1 MANLS
6 SSNVLLE
13 YSILFVFAVDR
24 SLMAV
29 LQYYFLISFT
39 NTKSKFGDC
48 ILYLLVSVLSISIN
62 TYFNLY
68 NLFYSRLI
76 FFLLTFLFVKYVIK
90 KSTVLSIVLSLLV
103 YIIEQLAYGFIAPFN
118 YLLFINNT
126 DINIYK
132 FVINTEIS
140 FFITIIIVG
149 FIYWYSAKKFNI
161 KTVKFDRY
169 SIILIMPL
177 LLIIL
182 FWQSFEHTGYSSS
195 TINIDT
201 KLQTVKLLMNTSL
214 TKEIQAFLFSSI
226 GIICVFFSLFEFKK
240 LMQYLKEEK
249 NKAILNQQIHSQ
261 KNYIEE
267 AKSRLSQTMSFRHDF
282 NNHLAIVNGLLKK
295 GEILKAQEYL
305 NKLEKIT
312 SDLSF
317 SCNTGNVVI
326 DALFNNKLSIAKQ
339 LGIQVDCDV
348 IIPSNTSINDVDLC
362 IVFANAIDNAIKACK
377 FVDKRNRYLKLSTK
391 LDGGFFMIEIR
402 NSYNAANNYTSGSG
416 IGISNI
422 REVAKKYQ
430 GAISIENTSDYFQIN
445 ILLIISLHYTD
456 ISEQL
461 T

>member
-1 MANLS
+1 MVNLPS
-6 SSNVLLE
+6 YNLLLE
-13 YSILFVFAVDR
+13 YSILFVFAINK
-24 SLMAV
+24 SLIAI
-29 LQYYFLISFT
+29 LQYYFLVSFT
-39 NTKSKFGDC
+39 NTKSKLLHC
-48 ILYLLVSVLSISIN
+48 ILYLLVSFLSISLN

-68 NLFYSRLI
+68 NLFYSQLI
-76 FFLLTFLFVKYVIK
+76 FFLLTFLFSKYVIK
-90 KSTVLSIVLSLLV
+90 QSIILSIVLSLLV
-103 YIIEQLAYGFIAPFN
+103 YVIEQLAYGFIAPFN

-126 DINIYK
+126 NINIYK
-132 FVINTEIS
+132 FIVNMEIS
-140 FFITIIIVG
+140 FFITVIIAG

-161 KTVKFDRY
+161 KAVKFDRY
-169 SIILIMPL
+169 SIILITPL

-182 FWQSFEHTGYSSS
+182 FLQSFENTGYSSS

-201 KLQTVKLLMNTSL
+201 KLKTVKLLMNTSL
-214 TKEIQAFLFSSI
+214 TKEVQAFIFSSI

-240 LMQYLKEEK
+240 LIQYLKEEQK
-249 NKAILNQQIHSQ
+249 KTILNQQINSQ

-267 AKSRLSQTMSFRHDF
+267 AKSRLSQTMSFKHDF
-282 NNHLAIVNGLLKK
+282 NNHLAIVNGLLKR

-348 IIPSNTSINDVDLC
+348 IIPSDTNINDFDLC
-362 IVFANAIDNAIKACK
+362 IVFANTIDNAIKACK
-377 FVDKRNRYLKLSTK
+377 LVDKKNRYLKLSTK
-391 LDGGFFMIEIR
+391 RDGGFFMIEIR
-402 NSYNAANNYTSGSG
+402 NSYNAANNYTSSSG

-445 ILLIISLHYTD
+445 ILLIISLHHTD